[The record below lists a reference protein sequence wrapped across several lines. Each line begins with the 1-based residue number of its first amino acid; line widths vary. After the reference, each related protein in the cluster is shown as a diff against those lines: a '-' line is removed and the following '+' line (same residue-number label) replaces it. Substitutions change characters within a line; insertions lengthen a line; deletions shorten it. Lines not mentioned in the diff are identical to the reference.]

1 MSELTAEKLERTL
14 LFEQAI
20 TSQLDRIV
28 KLANTTVYKLAGNPK
43 MEESQLR
50 NLLNVAMESRSIE
63 VVINFIRYQIAR
75 NDSAWGTRPTDFG
88 HTVIADIRTS
98 IKDFANEAGAYEP
111 NAGDAYIRVTQL
123 YLGYLTRAFYY
134 GKKAE
139 NGFQMLKEVANA
151 T

>member
-1 MSELTAEKLERTL
+1 MSELTAEKLERSL

-20 TSQLDRIV
+20 TAQLDSIV
-28 KLANTTVYKLAGNPK
+28 KLANATAAKLAGNPK

-75 NDSAWGTRPTDFG
+75 NDSAWGTRPGDFG
-88 HTVIADIRTS
+88 HTVIADIRTPMKELAS
-98 IKDFANEAGAYEP
+98 KAGAHEP
-111 NAGDAYIRVTQL
+111 EPGDAYVRVTQL

-134 GKKAE
+134 GKKTGDFAK
-139 NGFQMLKEVANA
+139 LTEVANA
-151 T
+151 